1 MFKYIKAVFR
11 GAYKLLFA
19 YPKICKYAK
28 HKDKYPIEE
37 RYAYARKLINI
48 VFKSMNVEVKAEGLE
63 KLNKDETYYFVCNHQ
78 GFVDPLTM
86 IYLFDKPKAFVTK
99 IEAEKYPFAGKV
111 IKSIDAIFIDRD
123 NIRDAVKMVK
133 QSKEYLNNGRDVV
146 IFPEGT
152 RTRDDNHM
160 PGEYK
165 AGALKPAYETKKKIA
180 VLAIDGSYKALSSK
194 YKGKSII
201 NLKVIDVIDSSVYES
216 KNTTDIVK
224 EIEEKTVNQIIV
236 FRKQ

>member
-11 GAYKLLFA
+11 GAYKILFA

-28 HKDKYPIEE
+28 HKDKYSIEE

-48 VFKSMNVEVKAEGLE
+48 VFRAMDVEVEAEGLE
-63 KLNKDETYYFVCNHQ
+63 KLNKDETYYFVSNHQ
-78 GFVDPLTM
+78 GFVDPLAM
-86 IYLFDKPKAFVTK
+86 IYLFDKPKVFVSK

-111 IKSIDAIFIDRD
+111 NKSIDSIFIDRD
-123 NIRDAVKMVK
+123 NIRDAVRMVK
-133 QSKEYLNNGRDVV
+133 QSREYLNNGRDVV

-152 RTRDDNHM
+152 RTRDDNHI

-165 AGALKPAYETKKKIA
+165 AGALKPAFETKTKIA
-180 VLAIDGSYKALSSK
+180 VLAMDGSYKTFSRK
-194 YKGKSII
+194 FKGKTII
-201 NLKVIDVIDSSVYES
+201 KVKVLEVIDPSEYDS
-216 KNTTDIVK
+216 KNTNDLAK
-224 EIEEKTVNQIIV
+224 KIEEETKEQILD